1 VGALIND
8 KSVYQRVNNAAS
20 ELQDD
25 MEALKH
31 NFLTRGFFKNRGYED
46 ASDLTAHAIPR
57 LPERPYSKVF
67 EYNAA
72 KIFGKPEAAKL
83 DHEKVL
89 NEAGQYLQGTPFGMA
104 VVAVYG
110 SDKGETGKAKTL
122 SEARAAVVREYLAS
136 NFKFD
141 DARMNTIGFG
151 KAGSADEANKVDI
164 VIYPPNAKAAAPKG
178 GNKH

>member
-1 VGALIND
+1 
-8 KSVYQRVNNAAS
+8 
-20 ELQDD
+20 

-46 ASDLTAHAIPR
+46 TTDLTAHAVPG

-72 KIFGKPEAAKL
+72 KIFTKPDAAKL
-83 DHEKVL
+83 DHEKAL
-89 NEAGQYLQGTPFGMA
+89 NEAGQYLQGTSFGMA
-104 VVAVYG
+104 VVAVSG
-110 SDKGETGKAKTL
+110 SDKGDTGKEKTL
-122 SEARAAVVREYLAS
+122 SEARATVVRQYLAS

-141 DARMNTIGFG
+141 DTRVGTLGFG

-164 VIYPPNAKAAAPKG
+164 VIYPPNAKDVARQR
-178 GNKH
+178 GNGH